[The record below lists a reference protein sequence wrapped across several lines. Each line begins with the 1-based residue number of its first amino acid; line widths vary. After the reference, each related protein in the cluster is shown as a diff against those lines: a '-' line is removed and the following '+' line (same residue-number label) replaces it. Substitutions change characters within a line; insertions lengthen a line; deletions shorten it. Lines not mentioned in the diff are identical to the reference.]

1 MLRPF
6 GLRPSR
12 AGPASPMLR
21 PFGLRPSR
29 AGPASPMLRPFGL
42 RPSRAGPASPMLRP
56 FGLRPSRAGPA
67 SPMLRPFGLRPSRAG
82 PASPMLRPFGLR
94 PSRGEPASPML
105 RPFGLRPSR
114 AEPAPPPRQIE
125 LPGPYARSGSRFR
138 VLARDP
144 ERLVH
149 FAERP
154 IGVERLTLAGE
165 VGDERVQL
173 LLVLAAVPPE
183 VRVRQERP
191 EDEERPG
198 QPLLVDRYPGDPDHQ
213 RAEHETSEGESAAGD
228 QIAAAPQAVLLRRG
242 LVLALGELQVAR
254 KKNGLDDVAGAL
266 PVLRI
271 LEP

>member
-29 AGPASPMLRPFGL
+29 AEPASPMLRPFGL
-42 RPSRAGPASPMLRP
+42 RPSRAG
-56 FGLRPSRAGPA
+56 
-67 SPMLRPFGLRPSRAG
+67 
-82 PASPMLRPFGLR
+82 
-94 PSRGEPASPML
+94 PASPML

-183 VRVRQERP
+183 VRVGRNGPR
-191 EDEERPG
+191 
-198 QPLLVDRYPGDPDHQ
+198 
-213 RAEHETSEGESAAGD
+213 TKSAQG
-228 QIAAAPQAVLLRRG
+228 
-242 LVLALGELQVAR
+242 
-254 KKNGLDDVAGAL
+254 NHFS
-266 PVLRI
+266 
-271 LEP
+271 